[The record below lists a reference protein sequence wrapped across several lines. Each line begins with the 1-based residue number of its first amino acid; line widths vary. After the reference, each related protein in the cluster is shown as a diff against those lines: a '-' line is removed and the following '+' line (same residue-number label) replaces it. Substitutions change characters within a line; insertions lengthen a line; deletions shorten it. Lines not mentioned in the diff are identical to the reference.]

1 MAIGGSGANWQS
13 GGQWAMQGAQMGSN
27 FGPWGA
33 LIGAAAGFV
42 FGKSAPDN
50 EKIMADKYNAEVVKF
65 AARDLFDMRRA
76 QNEENMRTS
85 AAIAQYQD
93 NRKVQTSSITAQMGA
108 ADIIGSSA
116 NALKQTLDLQTNE
129 AINQTLINAK
139 TGFENYNTRVDQ
151 MTNQR
156 IASLQRYKGK
166 APMDAGKL
174 VSTGVDIYK
183 QFNQDGSLTQGATSM
198 MGAFK
203 NVWSSAGSTSTQGV
217 SGGGLSGMFDS
228 NKGGGGNALAM
239 FNSSVMSA

>member
-1 MAIGGSGANWQS
+1 MATNWQS
-13 GGQWAMQGAQMGSN
+13 GGQWAMTGAQMGSN

-76 QNEENMRTS
+76 QNEENKRTS
-85 AAIAQYQD
+85 QALAQYQD
-93 NRKVQTSSITAQMGA
+93 NRRVQTAAISAQMGA

-116 NALKQTLDLQTNE
+116 NALKQTLDFQTTE
-129 AINQTLINAK
+129 AMNQTVINAM
-139 TGFENYNTRVDQ
+139 TGFENFNTRVDQ

-156 IASLQRYKGK
+156 VASLQRYRGK

-183 QFNQDGSLTQGATSM
+183 QFNQDGSLSTGIQNSSQSL

-203 NVWSSAGSTSTQGV
+203 NVWGGSSTTTQPV
-217 SGGGLSGMFDS
+217 SGGGLGGMFDS
-228 NKGGGGNALAM
+228 QKSGGNALSM
-239 FNSSVMSA
+239 FNSSVVSA